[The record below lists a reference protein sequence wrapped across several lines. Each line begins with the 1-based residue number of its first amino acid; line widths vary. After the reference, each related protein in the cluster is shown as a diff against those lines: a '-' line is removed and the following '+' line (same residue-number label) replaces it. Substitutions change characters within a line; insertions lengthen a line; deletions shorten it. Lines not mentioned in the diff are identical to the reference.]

1 MVYNYKEYSH
11 VFDTPAKKQQE
22 MAIVNKIMELLNNNK
37 YDNIEEFIAK
47 NQTYQDFLQNNKLE
61 NVIKHFGN
69 TLNEEDYLRIVD
81 SMKKLTKDKQQF
93 DKSEIKTTNI
103 GDKQYNYFK
112 SADKEYFLDNSHSE
126 MSIERQ
132 MEELQKT
139 QQQFQSSDKMQNTES
154 MMKELEE
161 NKKESFNLK
170 YLKDFEIDLLNEKQK
185 KVFDAAIKFQLE
197 LAVPI
202 RIDIDRQVIV
212 DENNNIFRLENN
224 NGEFFLMGDK
234 SETKSQ
240 EKTDENVQEK
250 TQSRTL
256 QKSMTLT
263 PTNNN

>member
-1 MVYNYKEYSH
+1 MVYNYKEYRH

-37 YDNIEEFIAK
+37 YDNLEEFTNK

-69 TLNEEDYLRIVD
+69 TLNEEDYLRIID
-81 SMKKLTKDKQQF
+81 SMKNLTNDKRQF
-93 DKSEIKTTNI
+93 DKSEIKTTNV

-112 SADKEYFLDNSHSE
+112 SADKEYFLDNSHSR

-139 QQQFQSSDKMQNTES
+139 QQQFQTSDKTQNTEN

-170 YLKDFEIDLLNEKQK
+170 YLKEFNRDHLNEKQK
-185 KVFDAAIKFQLE
+185 EVFDAAIKFQLE

-212 DENNNIFRLENN
+212 DEKNDIYRIEKN
-224 NGEFFLMGDK
+224 NGEFFIMGDK
-234 SETKSQ
+234 SETKTQ
-240 EKTDENVQEK
+240 EKIQP
-250 TQSRTL
+250 RTL
-256 QKSMTLT
+256 QKTIPLK
-263 PTNNN
+263 PINNN